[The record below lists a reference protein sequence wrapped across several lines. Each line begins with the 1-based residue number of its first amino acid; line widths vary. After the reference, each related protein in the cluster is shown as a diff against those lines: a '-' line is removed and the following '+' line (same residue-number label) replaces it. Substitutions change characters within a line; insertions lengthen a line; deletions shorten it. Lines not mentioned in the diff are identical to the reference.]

1 MSTFSKYMLSSSSS
15 SSDVAGKSSDVLS
28 SAGES
33 SGSTEWVVEKV
44 VDKRVLPSGEV
55 HYRLKWRGY
64 HEHENTWEP
73 ARNLNC
79 PDLVAQFE
87 KDNPNGNFYYSPK
100 KADNGKCV
108 SPPMQE
114 GSKLV
119 SKSLFASSLPSKS
132 LTSEKAIRKAR
143 SSMDAHSSLSPQ
155 KKASV
160 STPKA
165 QHDFSP
171 IKKPTRPEEKTQS
184 PKKDPLDL
192 NKSSTHT
199 LVKRENSES
208 SSVSASSED
217 KNQQNIKNMSSK
229 NGRSYQNA
237 FLDLTEEPSDVGASS
252 EVNKTASLTGFGRGL
267 KPERILGIGGR

>member
-1 MSTFSKYMLSSSSS
+1 
-15 SSDVAGKSSDVLS
+15 
-28 SAGES
+28 
-33 SGSTEWVVEKV
+33 
-44 VDKRVLPSGEV
+44 
-55 HYRLKWRGY
+55 
-64 HEHENTWEP
+64 
-73 ARNLNC
+73 
-79 PDLVAQFE
+79 
-87 KDNPNGNFYYSPK
+87 
-100 KADNGKCV
+100 
-108 SPPMQE
+108 
-114 GSKLV
+114 
-119 SKSLFASSLPSKS
+119 
-132 LTSEKAIRKAR
+132 
-143 SSMDAHSSLSPQ
+143 MDAHSSLSPQ

-267 KPERILGIGGR
+267 KPERILGIGVDEKTGEKKLLIKWRGSGWADFVSTREAYQECPQFVLQYYEEMIVFGKEVRLSSDRK